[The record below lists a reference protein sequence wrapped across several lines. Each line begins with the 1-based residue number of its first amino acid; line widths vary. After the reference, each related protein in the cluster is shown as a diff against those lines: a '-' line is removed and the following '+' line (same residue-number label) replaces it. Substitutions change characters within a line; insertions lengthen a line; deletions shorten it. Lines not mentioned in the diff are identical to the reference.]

1 MSDIRHSSPKLYKDN
16 LYFYDESLE
25 RDVHLFEY
33 FILLAKGYWRPGF
46 IRILSCAKNYE
57 DQLESLY
64 TNSKLFDSIM
74 SLVALIQGDFE
85 YFEKTCKGLLESLG
99 VKESPESSVELKGIK
114 MLYLLEGCTHY
125 TSLDELSKINMVY
138 ENMFR
143 EIFNDKATEIM
154 FLHKMVT
161 LNRDQLI
168 KFFKFRHQSFAAIDM
183 DIGTK
188 MYHDLNKFISSS
200 KFINILKFLT
210 KILINKV

>member
-1 MSDIRHSSPKLYKDN
+1 MSEIQNSNPKLYEDN

-25 RDVHLFEY
+25 RDVHLYEY

-46 IRILSCAKNYE
+46 IRILSWEEGYE
-57 DQLESLY
+57 YGLDTLY
-64 TNSKLFDSIM
+64 TNSTAFDSIM

-99 VKESPESSVELKGIK
+99 VKDSPESSIELKGIK
-114 MLYLLEGCTHY
+114 MLYLLEGSTHY

-138 ENMFR
+138 EDMFR
-143 EIFNDKATEIM
+143 EIFHDKATEIM

-168 KFFKFRHQSFAAIDM
+168 KFFKFKHQRFTAIDM
-183 DIGTK
+183 DIGTE
-188 MYHDLNKFISSS
+188 MYKNIDKFIRSS
-200 KFINILKFLT
+200 KLINIIKF
-210 KILINKV
+210 